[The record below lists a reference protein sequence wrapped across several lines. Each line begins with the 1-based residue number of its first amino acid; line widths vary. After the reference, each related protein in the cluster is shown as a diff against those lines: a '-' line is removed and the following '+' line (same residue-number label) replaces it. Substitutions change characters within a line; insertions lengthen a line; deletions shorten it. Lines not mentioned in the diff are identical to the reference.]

1 MILDELIQ
9 LIKKIMTTQ
18 KLSDQPSV
26 TILKSSYGYIA
37 RLQRGV
43 THTNFCYGWTDGLD
57 KNNIF
62 LSRVGGNNNIAV
74 LYATLQSK
82 LLSYSSRIIGW
93 NNISRMLT

>member
-43 THTNFCYGWTDGLD
+43 THTNFCYG
-57 KNNIF
+57 
-62 LSRVGGNNNIAV
+62 
-74 LYATLQSK
+74 
-82 LLSYSSRIIGW
+82 
-93 NNISRMLT
+93 

>member
-37 RLQRGV
+37 RLKRGV
-43 THTNFCYGWTDGLD
+43 THTNFCYG
-57 KNNIF
+57 
-62 LSRVGGNNNIAV
+62 
-74 LYATLQSK
+74 
-82 LLSYSSRIIGW
+82 
-93 NNISRMLT
+93 